1 MFLSFALS
9 AGSFIALLFGIQM
22 LFAKKSNRLANVL
35 LSFWFF
41 SRFLEGL
48 WHYFEVT
55 DFTIDLPFILLFST
69 PIRYAAPVCGFL
81 AIKCLI
87 YKQNKL
93 RPIDYL
99 HFIPGVLSIIEIC
112 IWTFLFPL
120 NYNQII
126 SEIVQTQNMALVF
139 KIGFV
144 PASFHF
150 WFQYIWIL
158 LYIILIWDVLFRSGL
173 SKISQWDKTK
183 KIIIY
188 LALIKMSLVQL
199 IQIFHSLSLNNI
211 LFTNHDFLDSK
222 LIITFYLLV
231 VASLL
236 FYISNGPKL
245 MYANLFFAEELLKV
259 NTAKPK
265 EFFNKNRIEINSIPS
280 ERDSVILLESIML
293 KEKFFLLPNQDLII
307 ISLAQASNLSVHK
320 CSRLINVTHRI
331 SFPDWVNKFRV
342 DYFIQS
348 YSEKCATK
356 TIDAIALESGFSSKT
371 TFYRVFKKQIGM
383 MPSDYFC
390 KN

>member
-9 AGSFIALLFGIQM
+9 AGSFIALLFCIQM

-41 SRFLEGL
+41 SRFFEGL
-48 WHYFEVT
+48 CHYFEVT
-55 DFTIDLPFILLFST
+55 DFTIELPFILLFST
-69 PIRYAAPVCGFL
+69 PIHYAAPVCGFL

-112 IWTFLFPL
+112 IWTFLFPI

-126 SEIVQTQNMALVF
+126 SEIVQTQNMALVLN
-139 KIGFV
+139 IGFM
-144 PASFHF
+144 PPSFHF

-158 LYIILIWDVLFRSGL
+158 LYIILIWDVLYRSGL
-173 SKISQWDKTK
+173 SKISQLDKTK

-199 IQIFHSLSLNNI
+199 IQIFHSLSLNNL

-245 MYANLFFAEELLKV
+245 MYANLFFAEELKV

-265 EFFNKNRIEINSIPS
+265 EFSNKNRIEINSSPS
-280 ERDSVILLESIML
+280 DIDSVIFLEDIML

-307 ISLAQASNLSVHK
+307 MSLAQASNLSVHK

-331 SFPDWVNKFRV
+331 SFPDWVNKYRV

-348 YSEKCATK
+348 FPEKCTVK

>member
-9 AGSFIALLFGIQM
+9 AGSFIALLFCIQM
-22 LFAKKSNRLANVL
+22 LFAKNSNRLANVL

-41 SRFLEGL
+41 SRFFEGL
-48 WHYFEVT
+48 CHYFEVT
-55 DFTIDLPFILLFST
+55 DFIIDLPFILLFST
-69 PIRYAAPVCGFL
+69 PIHYAAPVCGFL

-99 HFIPGVLSIIEIC
+99 HFIPGVLCIIEIC
-112 IWTFLFPL
+112 IWTFLFPI

-139 KIGFV
+139 NIGFM
-144 PASFHF
+144 PPSFHF

-158 LYIILIWDVLFRSGL
+158 LYIILIWDVLYRSGL
-173 SKISQWDKTK
+173 SKISQLDKTK

-236 FYISNGPKL
+236 FYISNKPKL
-245 MYANLFFAEELLKV
+245 MYANLFFAEELKV

-265 EFFNKNRIEINSIPS
+265 EFSNKNRIEINSSPS
-280 ERDSVILLESIML
+280 DIDSVIFLEDIML

-307 ISLAQASNLSVHK
+307 MSLAQASNLSVHK

-331 SFPDWVNKFRV
+331 SFPDWVNKYRV

-348 YSEKCATK
+348 FPEKCTVK

>member
-9 AGSFIALLFGIQM
+9 AGSFIALLFCIQM

-41 SRFLEGL
+41 SRFFEGL
-48 WHYFEVT
+48 CHYFEVT
-55 DFTIDLPFILLFST
+55 DFAIELPFILLFST
-69 PIRYAAPVCGFL
+69 PIHYAAPVCGFL
-81 AIKCLI
+81 AIKCFI

-99 HFIPGVLSIIEIC
+99 HFIPAVLSIIEIC
-112 IWTFLFPL
+112 IWTFLFPI

-126 SEIVQTQNMALVF
+126 SEIVQTQNMALVLN
-139 KIGFV
+139 IGFM
-144 PASFHF
+144 PPSFHF

-158 LYIILIWDVLFRSGL
+158 LYIILIWDVLYRSGL
-173 SKISQWDKTK
+173 SKISQLDKTK

-199 IQIFHSLSLNNI
+199 IQIFHSLSLNNL

-231 VASLL
+231 LASLL
-236 FYISNGPKL
+236 FYISNEPKL
-245 MYANLFFAEELLKV
+245 MYANLFFAEELKV

-265 EFFNKNRIEINSIPS
+265 EFSNKNRIEINSSPS
-280 ERDSVILLESIML
+280 DIDSVIFLEDIML
-293 KEKFFLLPNQDLII
+293 KEKFFLLPKHDLII
-307 ISLAQASNLSVHK
+307 RSLAQSSALPVHK

-331 SFPDWVNKFRV
+331 SFPDWVNKYRV

-348 YSEKCATK
+348 FPEKCTVK